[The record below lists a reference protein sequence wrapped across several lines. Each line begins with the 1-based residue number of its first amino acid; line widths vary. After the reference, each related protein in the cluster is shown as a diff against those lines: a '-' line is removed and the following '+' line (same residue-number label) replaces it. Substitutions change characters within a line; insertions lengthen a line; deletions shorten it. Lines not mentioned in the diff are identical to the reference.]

1 MPEKCDLNSILFL
14 LTPAESHEKLAQ
26 LVAMLA
32 QFEQHI
38 EDDSPLAEVLPS
50 VYNKYP
56 VRYRDYTLRQLCQE
70 MHDLYVSFD
79 VKDLQK
85 AMFRQ
90 QSFPSVVMNPG
101 THIALIFAVK
111 WSWCG
116 FVMPKGELRQK
127 GLCLIPWRPLRGA
140 RGSLGRGGPTLFP
153 CAGRRGEFAAVF
165 FTGAARC
172 L

>member
-14 LTPAESHEKLAQ
+14 LTPAESYEKLAQ

-90 QSFPSVVMNPG
+90 QSFPSVVMNPRDA
-101 THIALIFAVK
+101 HSAYI
-111 WSWCG
+111 
-116 FVMPKGELRQK
+116 
-127 GLCLIPWRPLRGA
+127 
-140 RGSLGRGGPTLFP
+140 
-153 CAGRRGEFAAVF
+153 RGEVELVRIRDAEGRIAAEGALPYPLACFAWYPGKSGVGRF
-165 FTGAARC
+165 NVISLHWKKG
-172 L
+172 